1 MYKVKPVLIKKD
13 ISLFL
18 VLSLCIV
25 LIVNFYFLFQY
36 KNKTDQLM
44 LSYSE
49 LIENKDKKNDLSFY
63 ENQSLDFYKE
73 IDQIMAKKEIG
84 ISIEKISLTPKLI
97 VVYGNSTNMNYINI
111 FKANVKEKY
120 TLKKVNKQKDLYY
133 FELEKKNE

>member
-1 MYKVKPVLIKKD
+1 MYKVEPVLIKKD

-49 LIENKDKKNDLSFY
+49 LIKNKDKKNDLSFY

-111 FKANVKEKY
+111 FKANIKEKY
-120 TLKKVNKQKDLYY
+120 TLKKINKQKDLYY